1 MALGLPEMIDASN
14 TADVG
19 GLAARRWGQLVLGI
33 VCMVAMANVQYGWT
47 LFINPIDQK
56 YAWGTT
62 ALQWTFSIV
71 IATETFVGMPLA
83 GYFLDRFGPELVC
96 LSGPLVA
103 VAWYLNSIADALHLF
118 YVAAVISG
126 LGTGLVFA
134 AAYQN
139 AQKWFPDQRGF
150 AIGLTAAGF
159 AGGGVATVV
168 PLDSMIKLSG
178 YEAAYLW
185 FGIGQG
191 LVVLAS
197 GLALRAPRQDELTAL
212 LPARPAQRKHDY
224 APLEVLRSP
233 PFWLMYAMFVMVGA
247 GGLMLQ
253 AQLGPVA
260 RDLGVDKV
268 PMSILGFTMLTP
280 ILAVSFGQVANGFS
294 RPTFGWLSD
303 RIGRERTMFI
313 AFLLEAV
320 AFVAVILFADSP
332 LWFVLLTGLVY
343 FAWGEIFSLFPAICT
358 DTYGNKFLSVNYG
371 LLYTAKGVASLL
383 VPFASMLKDAA
394 GSWSYVFM
402 AVAALNAIAAV
413 LALVLRH
420 ARKRFMA
427 GA

>member
-1 MALGLPEMIDASN
+1 
-14 TADVG
+14 
-19 GLAARRWGQLVLGI
+19 
-33 VCMVAMANVQYGWT
+33 
-47 LFINPIDQK
+47 
-56 YAWGTT
+56 
-62 ALQWTFSIV
+62 
-71 IATETFVGMPLA
+71 
-83 GYFLDRFGPELVC
+83 
-96 LSGPLVA
+96 
-103 VAWYLNSIADALHLF
+103 
-118 YVAAVISG
+118 
-126 LGTGLVFA
+126 
-134 AAYQN
+134 
-139 AQKWFPDQRGF
+139 
-150 AIGLTAAGF
+150 
-159 AGGGVATVV
+159 
-168 PLDSMIKLSG
+168 
-178 YEAAYLW
+178 
-185 FGIGQG
+185 
-191 LVVLAS
+191 
-197 GLALRAPRQDELTAL
+197 
-212 LPARPAQRKHDY
+212 
-224 APLEVLRSP
+224 
-233 PFWLMYAMFVMVGA
+233 
-247 GGLMLQ
+247 
-253 AQLGPVA
+253 
-260 RDLGVDKV
+260 
-268 PMSILGFTMLTP
+268 MSILGFTMLAP